1 MPKYAQYNNTEAS
14 IRTQLDAEPMPTVK
28 RQRERKHV
36 TYINSVRTSQE
47 VTGGEG
53 VAKDTTSKW
62 GARNKYCC
70 SERSQAMP
78 ASPSDSVK
86 FKFNVKK
93 V

>member
-1 MPKYAQYNNTEAS
+1 MLYGK
-14 IRTQLDAEPMPTVK
+14 
-28 RQRERKHV
+28 REREK
-36 TYINSVRTSQE
+36 INL
-47 VTGGEG
+47 GGG

-70 SERSQAMP
+70 LEGSQAMP

-93 V
+93 I